1 MHRTAVQIRRGFFI
15 GRYYIPGDGGEG
27 NGTKSATRSDNCG
40 NNKAI
45 VGGALPYLTI
55 LEHTSSIY
63 TLMSFLSI
71 LGPAKPLSSAV
82 EQHPK
87 QHATSSKNGRIL
99 SAAPRDISSVLVTNP
114 ARDDDKCARLRSELR
129 DSFVPALGR
138 LFRLVGDVIVGT
150 VQQGGVGDVVSTES

>member
-71 LGPAKPLSSAV
+71 LNPAKPLSSAV

-87 QHATSSKNGRIL
+87 QHTTSSKDGRIL
-99 SAAPRDISSVLVTNP
+99 SAAARAISSVLVTNP
-114 ARDDDKCARLRSELR
+114 ARDDDKC
-129 DSFVPALGR
+129 
-138 LFRLVGDVIVGT
+138 VGT
-150 VQQGGVGDVVSTES
+150 IGPPRGRRRRRHRSTGRWWRCRFYGIIVVALDFAVV